1 MANRIV
7 GNIYIIDSQ
16 QAATVPLPWPSSA
29 KIATVAFW
37 SGDTSARLIM
47 TMGGNSNN
55 AVISMGQLVHAQAI
69 TSNLLTIG
77 PATQFA
83 SFSPA
88 VYFDQ
93 LAVATLTA
101 GTAWLYMV

>member
-16 QAATVPLPWPSSA
+16 QAATVPLAWPSNA
-29 KIATVAFW
+29 KVAAAAFW
-37 SGDTSARLIM
+37 SQSTAGELIM

-55 AVISMGQLVHAQAI
+55 AVIKMGYLNQAVA
-69 TSNLLTIG
+69 TTGLAVTQ
-77 PATQFA
+77 ATQWA
-83 SFSPA
+83 SFSPG

-93 LAVATLTA
+93 LAVSTLTA

>member
-16 QAATVPLPWPSSA
+16 QAATVPLAWPSNA

-37 SGDTSARLIM
+37 SGDTSGRLIM

-55 AVISMGQLVHAQAI
+55 AVISMGHLVHGQAASGNLISI
-69 TSNLLTIG
+69 T
-77 PATQFA
+77 PATQWG

>member
-7 GNIYIIDSQ
+7 GNVYIIDSQ
-16 QAATVPLPWPSSA
+16 QSATVPLAWPSNA

-37 SGDTSARLIM
+37 SGDTSGRLIM

-55 AVISMGQLVHAQAI
+55 AVISMGQLIHAQTI

-77 PATQFA
+77 PATQ
-83 SFSPA
+83 SISYSPG

-93 LAVATLTA
+93 LAVSTLTA